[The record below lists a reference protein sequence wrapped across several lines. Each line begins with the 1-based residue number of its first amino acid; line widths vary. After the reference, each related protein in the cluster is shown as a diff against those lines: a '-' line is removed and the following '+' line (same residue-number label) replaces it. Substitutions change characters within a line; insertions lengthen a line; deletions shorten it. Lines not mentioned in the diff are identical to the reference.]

1 LHIVI
6 VFGVIIWTSYN
17 IVYYG
22 NPLEFIYAPYY
33 SAMYQ
38 ALKGQY
44 REILYLQPVNVGAIY
59 LYTAFYGPFILLGAA
74 GGYFVQRQLRIKKED
89 KSDLIYSFLAI
100 PSAANLLTLL
110 FGIGEM
116 NLWWYNSRFLIM
128 LSPLLI
134 MLVGAFLK
142 EVAAVFSKGNI
153 IFVCTIIFLVF
164 IHPLIVMP
172 LTQEIV
178 TLIDAKNSISYGTRP
193 AAMELARHLHD
204 IYKGGKI
211 MLVTGSPQQNI
222 IMQLSG
228 IPLINFYIADKF
240 NPDSFPDVKYVIL
253 SKSPDPNLHS
263 AAKTWLESTRWPR
276 NYFEQNFENSYYEFL
291 IRSKR

>member
-1 LHIVI
+1 
-6 VFGVIIWTSYN
+6 
-17 IVYYG
+17 
-22 NPLEFIYAPYY
+22 
-33 SAMYQ
+33 
-38 ALKGQY
+38 
-44 REILYLQPVNVGAIY
+44 
-59 LYTAFYGPFILLGAA
+59 
-74 GGYFVQRQLRIKKED
+74 
-89 KSDLIYSFLAI
+89 
-100 PSAANLLTLL
+100 
-110 FGIGEM
+110 
-116 NLWWYNSRFLIM
+116 M
-128 LSPLLI
+128 LSDQPRP
-134 MLVGAFLK
+134 
-142 EVAAVFSKGNI
+142 AAR
-153 IFVCTIIFLVF
+153 L
-164 IHPLIVMP
+164 H
-172 LTQEIV
+172 LTV
-178 TLIDAKNSISYGTRP
+178 SDAKNSKSYGTRP
-193 AAMELARHLHD
+193 AAMEMARHLHD